1 MKSIQS
7 KIQTHWQLLK
17 IDTFHAN
24 VNKNIVCNPAQNR
37 IISEKIE
44 PALFL
49 FCNLPSLKYCWALE
63 FFLSSFQSKSRTSNR
78 WPWHW
83 KMHQKV
89 GKSACEKFVYC
100 CSLKSRQR
108 NAESTG
114 VLPPKFRKRRPK
126 SSWNCS
132 HYKEHEQTPL
142 IHQNKVIHGVPLEQT
157 FIFSLNNTSIEVMFG
172 RTQLSI

>member
-1 MKSIQS
+1 M
-7 KIQTHWQLLK
+7 TMALK
-17 IDTFHAN
+17 NA
-24 VNKNIVCNPAQNR
+24 
-37 IISEKIE
+37 
-44 PALFL
+44 
-49 FCNLPSLKYCWALE
+49 
-63 FFLSSFQSKSRTSNR
+63 
-78 WPWHW
+78 
-83 KMHQKV
+83 HQKV

-108 NAESTG
+108 RAESTG

-157 FIFSLNNTSIEVMFG
+157 SIFSLNNASICRGHVWQDAIVNLG
-172 RTQLSI
+172 WKIDPSVSLDARDISTQVSP